1 MIGFNQAAQWREVS
15 NEPPIILRKK
25 LASYEKKLTSCQNS
39 ITPKLYAQN
48 NKKLI
53 KIKSLTLLKWED
65 LLDTFC
71 R

>member
-48 NKKLI
+48 NKNLI

>member
-15 NEPPIILRKK
+15 NELPNILRKK
-25 LASYEKKLTSCQNS
+25 LASYEKKLTSCQNR

-48 NKKLI
+48 KKKLI
-53 KIKSLTLLKWED
+53 KIKSLTSLKWED